1 MTTNNAHN
9 NANDD
14 ARPTPNGGPDGQATG
29 DEIAKM
35 QAAVAGLAREVEAMR
50 RGMRQVATTAELARL
65 AEVVTELGETT
76 AALTGAAGRAP
87 QPDPVPT
94 WLVLPAEL
102 ADASAVLR
110 DVRLWLGDVY
120 LRYADAARGLPEC
133 WLWHPEVVEELVW
146 LMYAWLAAYRDEAS
160 VRAAG
165 DWHDRL
171 RPGVVR
177 RITHYAGTCS
187 LELHLPGRAT
197 GAPQVPVADAVEAIA
212 AWWTERRDQP
222 GPEPTDDQMI
232 TAAANARR
240 ARQVPITDQM
250 ITHAANAN
258 THARHQTD
266 RADGAHGANGRGGG
280 TNSGTH
286 GGAR

>member
-1 MTTNNAHN
+1 MSPVDP
-9 NANDD
+9 DD
-14 ARPTPNGGPDGQATG
+14 
-29 DEIAKM
+29 EMAKLRT
-35 QAAVAGLAREVEAMR
+35 AVAGLAREVEAMR
-50 RGMRQVATTAELARL
+50 RAMRQVATAAELARL
-65 AEVVTELGETT
+65 AEVVTELSETT
-76 AALTGAAGRAP
+76 AAITGAAGRGP
-87 QPDPVPT
+87 RPDPVPS

-110 DVRLWLGDVY
+110 DLRLWLGDVY

-187 LELHLPGRAT
+187 LELHLSGRAT
-197 GAPQVPVADAVEAIA
+197 GAPAVPVADAVDAIA
-212 AWWTERRDQP
+212 AWWTQGRGQP
-222 GPEPTDDQMI
+222 GPEPTTDQMI

-240 ARQVPITDQM
+240 ARQAPTTDQM

-258 THARHQTD
+258 THTPHQTTGTTG
-266 RADGAHGANGRGGG
+266 ANGAHGRGGD
-280 TNSGTH
+280 TNPGTH